1 MFFSL
6 WETVVRRGYHAVF
19 TASWFSYEML
29 DPNLMLVEQLKHLIK
44 QEKHNIKKRCQN
56 LQSLGKKKNN
66 KSDKSYTPGAFTDEV
81 NLDLI

>member
-1 MFFSL
+1 
-6 WETVVRRGYHAVF
+6 
-19 TASWFSYEML
+19 
-29 DPNLMLVEQLKHLIK
+29 MLVEQLKHLIK